1 MAIFISMPERII
13 EEFLKCNRVIVSK
26 VDAIDGINPQEVY
39 VNVKNI
45 MYFTKEEDKYF
56 LLTLINEKQMYIL
69 IDDTTKRRLL

>member
-1 MAIFISMPERII
+1 MPERII